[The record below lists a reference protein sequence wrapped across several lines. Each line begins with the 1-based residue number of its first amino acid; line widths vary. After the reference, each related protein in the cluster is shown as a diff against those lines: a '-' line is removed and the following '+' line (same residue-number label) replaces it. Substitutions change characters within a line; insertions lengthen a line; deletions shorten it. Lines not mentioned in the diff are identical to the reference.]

1 MLLHAARLIDLGEMA
16 GSMAHELN
24 QPLGAIS
31 NYLNGCLLSLSQME
45 PGVVAEI
52 EEAIFKAK
60 QQANRASDF
69 VRRMRS
75 FARRNEG
82 KPSPEALHSII
93 EDTIALVAADARLSE
108 VKVVVQEDQ
117 RGILVMVDR
126 SEILQVL
133 LNLARNAIEAMQDS
147 ERKEL
152 RLSTRAGP
160 KLVEVSV
167 SDTGPGLND
176 NVRSRLFEPFVT
188 TKESGMGMGLSI
200 CRNIIESHGGRIEA
214 DDFAGNGTTFRFT
227 LAMT

>member
-1 MLLHAARLIDLGEMA
+1 
-16 GSMAHELN
+16 
-24 QPLGAIS
+24 
-31 NYLNGCLLSLSQME
+31 
-45 PGVVAEI
+45 
-52 EEAIFKAK
+52 
-60 QQANRASDF
+60 
-69 VRRMRS
+69 MRS

-133 LNLARNAIEAMQDS
+133 LNLARNAIEAMQES

-227 LAMT
+227 LAIT